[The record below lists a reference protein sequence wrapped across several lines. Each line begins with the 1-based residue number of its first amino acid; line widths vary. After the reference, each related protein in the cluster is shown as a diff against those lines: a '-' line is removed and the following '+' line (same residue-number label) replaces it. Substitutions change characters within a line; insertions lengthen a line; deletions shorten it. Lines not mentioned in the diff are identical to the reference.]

1 MHGSRSEV
9 PDQPL
14 GRNARP
20 NVDEQA
26 DATSVV
32 RWFIGHQMQTYPH
45 MTSKLKVGDEAPDF
59 ELLDQEGRLVSSRDY
74 RGRKVLALY
83 FYPKDFTK
91 VCTMEAVAFRQMHEQ
106 FQAAGAEIIGVSSDD
121 VKTHKEFAVE
131 HELTFTLLSDEKQEL
146 RKAFGAYGLGG
157 TPARTTYVIDRDWKI
172 RMVYSS
178 PLRSKE
184 HAEEAMKAI
193 QAL

>member
-1 MHGSRSEV
+1 MKDKLQEGDTSPDFSL
-9 PDQPL
+9 PDQD
-14 GRNARP
+14 GR
-20 NVDEQA
+20 
-26 DATSVV
+26 T
-32 RWFIGHQMQTYPH
+32 
-45 MTSKLKVGDEAPDF
+45 
-59 ELLDQEGRLVSSRDY
+59 VSSSDIK
-74 RGRKVLALY
+74 GRKALVLY
-83 FYPKDFTK
+83 FYPADFTK

-131 HELTFTLLSDEKQEL
+131 HELTFTLLSDEKEEL
-146 RKAFGAYGLGG
+146 RKAFGAYGIGG

-172 RMVYSS
+172 RMVYNS

-193 QAL
+193 RAL

>member
-1 MHGSRSEV
+1 
-9 PDQPL
+9 
-14 GRNARP
+14 
-20 NVDEQA
+20 
-26 DATSVV
+26 
-32 RWFIGHQMQTYPH
+32 
-45 MTSKLKVGDEAPDF
+45 MTIKLKEGDTAPDF
-59 ELLDQEGRLVSSRDY
+59 ELLDQEGRTVRSMDLKGKKAV
-74 RGRKVLALY
+74 VLY
-83 FYPKDFTK
+83 FYPADFTK
-91 VCTMEAVAFRQMHEQ
+91 VCTMEAVAFRQMHER

-121 VKTHKEFAVE
+121 VATHKEFAAD
-131 HELTFTLLSDEKQEL
+131 HELTFILLSDPKQEL
-146 RKAFGAYGLGG
+146 RSAFGAFGIGG

>member
-1 MHGSRSEV
+1 MKG
-9 PDQPL
+9 
-14 GRNARP
+14 
-20 NVDEQA
+20 
-26 DATSVV
+26 
-32 RWFIGHQMQTYPH
+32 
-45 MTSKLKVGDEAPDF
+45 KLVEGDSAPDF
-59 ELLDQEGRLVSSRDY
+59 SLPDQDNNIVSSNDI
-74 RGRKVLALY
+74 RGKKALVLY
-83 FYPKDFTK
+83 FYPADFTK
-91 VCTMEAVAFRQMHEQ
+91 VCTMEAVAFRQMHER

-131 HELTFTLLSDEKQEL
+131 HELTFTLLSDEKEEL

-172 RMVYSS
+172 RMVYNS